1 MTFLYQ
7 VFTGS
12 SLMLIS
18 LIATALHASRAVI
31 KAGLNL
37 DDCLPK
43 FLLSVDND

>member
-18 LIATALHASRAVI
+18 LIATALHATRAVE
-31 KAGLNL
+31 KRRLNF
-37 DDCLPK
+37 DDCSTT

>member
-18 LIATALHASRAVI
+18 LIATALHATLAVNERR
-31 KAGLNL
+31 LNF
-37 DDCLPK
+37 DDCPSTFLP
-43 FLLSVDND
+43 SVDKD